1 MSTVDRLI
9 DLEKQVILLKEKIDA
24 AFRKIDENREER
36 RAQFDELLI
45 YRTKLDICML
55 ELQKLDLPFWVRDM
69 DKFIKAVK
77 KWLWIV
83 VSVCTT
89 TVLAAIITMLVKG
102 AT

>member
-9 DLEKQVILLKEKIDA
+9 ELEKQVILLKEKIDA

>member
-9 DLEKQVILLKEKIDA
+9 ELETQVTLLKEKIDA
-24 AFRKIDENREER
+24 AFKKIDENREEMK
-36 RAQFDELLI
+36 AQFDELLI
-45 YRTKLDICML
+45 YRTKLDICMYD
-55 ELQKLDLPFWVRDM
+55 LQKLDLPFWVRDI

-89 TVLAAIITMLVKG
+89 TVLASIITMLVKG
-102 AT
+102 TT

>member
-9 DLEKQVILLKEKIDA
+9 ELETQVTLLKEKIDA
-24 AFRKIDENREER
+24 AFKKIDENREER
-36 RAQFDELLI
+36 RVQFDELLI

-55 ELQKLDLPFWVRDM
+55 ELQKLDLPFWVRDV

-89 TVLAAIITMLVKG
+89 TVLASIITMLVKG
-102 AT
+102 TT